1 MAKIQARKIET
12 TEIVLILTESECIAL
27 ADALSYYVLARS
39 GDEQD
44 AEEKIGVRLA
54 RAIGRKLED
63 I

>member
-27 ADALSYYVLARS
+27 ASYYVLARG